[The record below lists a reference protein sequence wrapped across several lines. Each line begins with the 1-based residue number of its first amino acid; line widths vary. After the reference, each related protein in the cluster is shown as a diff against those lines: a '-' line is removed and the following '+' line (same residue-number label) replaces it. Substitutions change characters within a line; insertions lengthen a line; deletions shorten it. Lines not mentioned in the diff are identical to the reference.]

1 MSVFSP
7 EGYWTGKFGF
17 FEDMGV
23 LNRPDGTSRFY
34 ALSTGNPDTAVA
46 PLKFDGTYTV
56 RGNVFHAD
64 YTDTRNTI
72 HLETSH
78 TTSNSMSGVL
88 VLVFATIEVSNSF
101 EVFKR

>member
-1 MSVFSP
+1 MSVFSA
-7 EGYWTGKFGF
+7 EGYWAGKFGF

-34 ALSTGNPDTAVA
+34 ALSTGNPDTAMA
-46 PLKFDGTYTV
+46 PLKFDGSYTV

-72 HLETSH
+72 HLETSQ